1 MDGFWGVVFFETKVT
16 RKTQISCVSNLAVDS
31 CWLAF
36 TKHWGCCGWLR
47 NPASVGSFYIPF
59 FTGFQP
65 SFWWLI
71 GFRNHPHENLPF
83 AWIGMLTK
91 PSPGEWE
98 WVNKNIPGEWR
109 VELWKWTT
117 KTMWVHQN
125 GWFLS
130 WKTLLKWMMT
140 GGTPMT

>member
-71 GFRNHPHENLPF
+71 GFRNHPQYFMQGGAP
-83 AWIGMLTK
+83 
-91 PSPGEWE
+91 PQ
-98 WVNKNIPGEWR
+98 VC
-109 VELWKWTT
+109 
-117 KTMWVHQN
+117 
-125 GWFLS
+125 
-130 WKTLLKWMMT
+130 LLVYN
-140 GGTPMT
+140 PH